1 MRHRSDSSRSS
12 ASSPA
17 VAGFRP
23 AGAALAIAGAFM
35 GFAQAQTTGLQ
46 AVHGAASMVT
56 QGNKTIIT
64 TQNGAGTSHSALN
77 WQSFGVAP
85 GTTTQFNQPSAAS
98 TSINRVLGN
107 NPSAIF
113 GTLSSNGRLVLVN
126 PAGIAVGAGAVVDT
140 AGFTASTLRMS
151 DADALAGR
159 MRFGDGGLAGGLNVG
174 GQILARHGDVVL
186 ISPSIE
192 TSPSALIQS
201 PGGATVLAAGQKV
214 EVTGRGLEGIH
225 LQLQAPQDSAV
236 NLGSITGDAV
246 GVFAGTL
253 KHSGLISA
261 TQASTDGGKVVLK
274 GQEAADISGAITAQ
288 RGSLGGQVH
297 ATANKVMLKS
307 GAVIDASGA
316 AGGGEV
322 LIGGGWQG
330 KDARVANAAETV
342 AETGSTIRAN
352 ATDNGNGGTV
362 VLWSDQTTR
371 TGAAIS
377 ARGGA
382 QGGNGGN
389 VETSGKGRLAF
400 RSTVDVSAPKG
411 RAGSILLDPRDI
423 IIANGAGGAHDVQVT
438 ADNVVNAGDIDT
450 VTDITI
456 SEQALEGLTGNITLQ
471 ATRDVIFQDLTDNL
485 LNLNGVTPGST
496 FTVTAGERIMAIADV
511 NDRIQTNGG
520 AVTLTTTNG
529 QINLGGVRS
538 QGGAVSLTAGG
549 AGGSLVVREVKTT
562 PTGGTAGGIALT
574 SGDFMT
580 LGGAN
585 IDARGPGGRGDVTL
599 NSSGAISQQS
609 SATLWANH
617 LRMTA
622 VGGITDGAAGAM
634 TIDLTGS
641 VNAGNTG
648 SGNIRL
654 NHAGTS
660 GITVDDLSLVGY
672 GIRNTA
678 TGGVVSLES
687 QSLVTVQSKI
697 QANASDIE
705 LIADKMAINAQLDS
719 GGVAAGTVTL
729 KPSSNPARAIAL
741 GAVGD
746 ATANTLELSPAELAQ
761 ASTGILKLGSSNHT
775 MGIQIKDNITMAGV
789 GQVSMINSGS
799 ISADAGKTVTTDK
812 LNLDTSSGAGS
823 SVTLNEANVVNTIAG
838 RAGTGGTFSFKSA
851 GALTVGTVDIISG
864 VAVTNGQI
872 SLDSPGL
879 LTVNQNVTG
888 GTGDV
893 TLKGVGLT
901 LGAATVSGRNITLQ
915 GTSGAVNTGA
925 GTVTA
930 NIDALVTSGTA
941 VTLGNTT
948 GGSNVT
954 ISGVSGVIN
963 QENGTTLNTG
973 GVLTAVT
980 TGGAITLGNATN
992 LIATLGTL
1000 TSPSG
1005 GITVLDSAG
1014 GLQVQQPISAGTGAI
1029 DIRTAGGGMVTTSI
1043 AGSIGSMS
1051 GNGIALK
1058 ANGASSDI
1066 SLGASLNAGT
1076 GALTLEAGQDVA
1088 FATPVGMSMGVSA
1101 GSATITHG
1109 GALKVSGGGQ
1119 HTLNVD
1125 LDVSD
1130 LQVFSGSLIV
1140 TKTLNNQGITK
1151 IQGGT
1156 GEIKLSGVGAA
1167 FINHTG
1173 KTLDIQNDKG
1183 ISGDG
1188 TAQSVQNSGLIK
1200 KSAGTGNSAI
1210 TGANLSFTNAAGA
1223 QIIVDS
1229 GTLSFGVGV
1238 FTQNSGRMTIGSGR
1252 TLSIANAL
1260 TNNAG
1265 SLIEGSGGGS
1275 STLNLGGQTLTNN
1288 GSIKPGGSGTVGTLN
1303 LTGSFNGG
1311 SGTLELDLLNTG
1323 SYDKLFVSGSVV
1335 VASPGIVL
1343 SPVALSGASWAVGDT
1358 FNVVQRGASGGSA
1371 TGSLTAPTGFTA
1383 SVVNTP
1389 APAPAVALVASA
1401 AVPVPAP
1408 APQPPAP
1415 QPPAPPP
1422 PSPPAPTPPAPP
1434 TPAPPAPSP
1443 PAPPPPAPP
1452 AAPAPSEP
1460 SAPAPSAPPPPAAP
1474 APVSDSPAAQRLL
1487 EILPSLTT
1495 SEARDIVNNTG
1506 SVLSTF
1512 VTKLIEEET
1521 RQAEDEKKKKKDA
1534 DGIALTGEQCTK
1546 S

>member
-35 GFAQAQTTGLQ
+35 GLAQAQTAGLQ

-85 GTTTQFNQPSAAS
+85 GTTTQFNQPSAGS

-159 MRFGDGGLAGGLNVG
+159 LRFGDGGLAGGLNVG

-186 ISPSIE
+186 IAPNIE

-236 NLGSITGDAV
+236 NLGAITGDAV
-246 GVFAGTL
+246 GIFAGTL

-261 TQASTDGGKVVLK
+261 TQASADGGKVVLR
-274 GQEAADISGAITAQ
+274 GQEAADISGTITAE
-288 RGSLGGQVH
+288 RGNLGGQVH
-297 ATANKVMLKS
+297 ATANKVKLKS

-330 KDARVANAAETV
+330 KDARIANATETV

-389 VETSGKGRLAF
+389 VETSGKGHLVF
-400 RSTVDVSAPKG
+400 RSAVDVSAPKG
-411 RAGSILLDPRDI
+411 QAGGVLLDPRDI
-423 IIANGAGGAHDVQVT
+423 IIANGAGGANDGEVT
-438 ADNVVNAGDIDT
+438 PDRTINAGDTDT
-450 VTDITI
+450 VNDFTI
-456 SEQALEGLTGNITLQ
+456 SEQALQGLTGSVTLS
-471 ATRDVIFQDLTDNL
+471 ATRDVIFQDLADDL
-485 LNLNGVTPGST
+485 LDLAGVIAGDT
-496 FTVTAGERIMAIADV
+496 FTVTAGERIISNATP
-511 NDRIQTNGG
+511 DRVQTNGG
-520 AVTLTTTNG
+520 AVTFTTTNG
-529 QINLGGVRS
+529 QINIGGIHS
-538 QGGAVSLTAGG
+538 KGGAVSLTAGG
-549 AGGSLVVREVKTT
+549 AGGSMTVREITTT
-562 PTGGTAGGIALT
+562 PTGGFGGGVTLI
-574 SGDFMT
+574 SGAAMA
-580 LGGAN
+580 LGGAGN
-585 IDARGPGGRGDVTL
+585 IDARGPGGRGDVSL
-599 NSSGAISQQS
+599 ASLAGAITLQS
-609 SATLWANH
+609 GNTVWANH
-617 LRMTA
+617 LRMNA
-622 VGGITDGAAGAM
+622 VGGITNNAIGAM
-634 TIDLTGS
+634 AIDLTGS

-648 SGNIRL
+648 SGNIKL
-654 NHAGTS
+654 SHIGTN
-660 GITVDDLSLVGY
+660 GIVVDDLSLVGY

-678 TGGVVSLES
+678 PGGSVSLQS
-687 QSLVTVQSKI
+687 TQSLVTVQSKI

-729 KPSSNPARAIAL
+729 KPFNNATVIAL
-741 GAVGD
+741 GATGD

-761 ASTGILKLGSSNHT
+761 ASTGILKLGASGYT
-775 MGIQIKDNITMAGV
+775 GGIQIKDSITMAGA

-812 LNLDTSSGAGS
+812 LNVDTSTGAGS

-838 RAGTGGTFSFKSA
+838 KAGTGGTFSFKSA

-864 VAVTNGQI
+864 VAVNNGQI
-872 SLDSPGL
+872 SLESAGL
-879 LTVNQNVTG
+879 LTVNQNVTA
-888 GTGDV
+888 GTSEV
-893 TLKGVGLT
+893 ELEGVGIT
-901 LGAATVSGRNITLQ
+901 LGSTRTVSGQTVTLH
-915 GTSGAVNTGA
+915 GTTGAVNLGA
-925 GTVTA
+925 GTVSA
-930 NIDALVTSGTA
+930 NVDVLVTSGTA

-948 GGSNVT
+948 AGST
-954 ISGVSGVIN
+954 MGISGVSGVIN
-963 QENGTTLNTG
+963 QENGTTLNTS
-973 GVLTAVT
+973 LLSAVS
-980 TGGAITLGNATN
+980 TGGAINLGNATN
-992 LIATLGTL
+992 VIATLGTL

-1005 GITVLDSAG
+1005 GITVVDSAG
-1014 GLQVQQPISAGTGAI
+1014 GLNVNNAISAGTGAV
-1029 DIRTAGGGMVTTSI
+1029 DIRTAGGGLFSISTGSI
-1043 AGSIGSMS
+1043 AGE
-1051 GNGIALK
+1051 GITLK
-1058 ANGASSDI
+1058 AAGASSDI
-1066 SLGASLNAGT
+1066 SLGASLNAGA
-1076 GALTLEAGQDVA
+1076 GALLLEAGLDVA
-1088 FATPVGMSMGVSA
+1088 FAATGSMGVSA

-1119 HTLNVD
+1119 HTLSVD
-1125 LDVSD
+1125 LDVTD

-1140 TKTLNNQGITK
+1140 TKTLNNQGFTK

-1183 ISGDG
+1183 ISGMARLSRCR
-1188 TAQSVQNSGLIK
+1188 TSGC
-1200 KSAGTGNSAI
+1200 SRS
-1210 TGANLSFTNAAGA
+1210 
-1223 QIIVDS
+1223 
-1229 GTLSFGVGV
+1229 
-1238 FTQNSGRMTIGSGR
+1238 R
-1252 TLSIANAL
+1252 
-1260 TNNAG
+1260 
-1265 SLIEGSGGGS
+1265 
-1275 STLNLGGQTLTNN
+1275 
-1288 GSIKPGGSGTVGTLN
+1288 
-1303 LTGSFNGG
+1303 
-1311 SGTLELDLLNTG
+1311 
-1323 SYDKLFVSGSVV
+1323 
-1335 VASPGIVL
+1335 
-1343 SPVALSGASWAVGDT
+1343 
-1358 FNVVQRGASGGSA
+1358 
-1371 TGSLTAPTGFTA
+1371 
-1383 SVVNTP
+1383 P
-1389 APAPAVALVASA
+1389 APATVQS
-1401 AVPVPAP
+1401 
-1408 APQPPAP
+1408 
-1415 QPPAPPP
+1415 
-1422 PSPPAPTPPAPP
+1422 PAPTCRLP
-1434 TPAPPAPSP
+1434 TPLVPRSSWT
-1443 PAPPPPAPP
+1443 
-1452 AAPAPSEP
+1452 AA
-1460 SAPAPSAPPPPAAP
+1460 
-1474 APVSDSPAAQRLL
+1474 R
-1487 EILPSLTT
+1487 
-1495 SEARDIVNNTG
+1495 
-1506 SVLSTF
+1506 
-1512 VTKLIEEET
+1512 
-1521 RQAEDEKKKKKDA
+1521 
-1534 DGIALTGEQCTK
+1534 
-1546 S
+1546 